1 MHLNMDFLFL
11 FLMAGYLSVG
21 ASILAVLHG
30 AHGGSVR
37 PQPHVKTQAHQS
49 CSRELTL

>member
-1 MHLNMDFLFL
+1 
-11 FLMAGYLSVG
+11 MAGYLSVG

-49 CSRELTL
+49 WSRKLTL